1 MITKGILKTI
11 DYNENS
17 CTVRLPLF
25 ESAAAS
31 GEVVLPAIFITQP
44 GSFNGYN
51 EGDVVFVDFENNS
64 LTSPVVIG
72 KLYLGAAKELA
83 NPKKGG
89 LAVADLTVTSTASLP
104 LDTKLVLDKSALSTV
119 SVDNGLDT
127 YKSILDIIKALHKT
141 TTSMDKVTEDSLESI
156 TTIKV
161 EYLSQAVGLAAPLVE
176 DLNWSSSIPAYKEGY
191 EIWQKTT
198 CYNRRNQILGEPEI
212 ICLSSATSTASY
224 WLKCST
230 RIHSGTNQAT
240 NIKIKA
246 LVKLGSNLETL
257 DAEVI
262 LKYKWADDPDWST
275 TKGSTKPY
283 ELVIEPINC
292 KDEDLIVEAWRPGAT
307 EAYESETIT
316 FAPKNTPVLDLDN
329 DSASIAYDSR
339 GTNKLNWNDSVSSS
353 AAVYF
358 NGEQVEIP
366 AENFTWTLTN
376 CKVKGSDNTTFK
388 TNTIVIYEIV
398 DTDTATAECA
408 INYNG
413 VELKKTFTITKVR
426 QGTSS
431 YKLDIN
437 NDFVSVITGSNGV
450 ISWNEASW
458 EANTAHTIN
467 IYYGDKLE
475 TKSIRII
482 DSETE
487 LSDDSGLCLV
497 YTTNNVVLK
506 NIETSYITAGTINLS
521 LSSLSEYSDTG
532 DIKYQL
538 FNNLNLLA
546 SAKFEFTRI
555 RSGSSAASY
564 WLKLSANSHLGTEQ
578 PDSKPLSVVAMTKN
592 GTETETEDLEAILW
606 WRLPNVKDP
615 QWTKTI
621 GNEIITGIDPN
632 GTEIKGYTY
641 NSLFFDA
648 EYIAN
653 NIGNNSIE
661 IIATHNSEFIP
672 DEDTDFLDTNIY
684 EEELIEYAPRN
695 TPILTLTNDSD
706 ALSYN
711 YLGQCLDL
719 DSATTTAQVVLN
731 GDNVAGA
738 VYTWTFNSIDNEGN
752 ITTLTDLDT
761 VDTKITKTNNTIV
774 VHKIPSSKLEAVCT
788 ATYTWDGQSSTMTK
802 VFTIVRQVQGEAAVS
817 HWLKLDSFIHIG
829 ENQKTDITIT
839 AKKKVGVDGAE
850 RTDTTAVLYIYKK
863 EGTSSSLIGT
873 SNTGIY
879 TIEVK
884 DFENADY
891 EIKATHNK
899 DNIEVLLDEDF
910 YDSETITYSPL
921 NTPIIDLS
929 NDTAILSY
937 KNSSQKVLDSDVV
950 ATTATLYLNG
960 DPLAATYSWTFSSC
974 TGVTSTDNF
983 LNDTATISALATNS
997 NSATATVTARVTE
1010 NGAFKD
1016 KTYTKDFKITKVL
1029 KGIDANSYWLKC
1041 SSYIHTGTNQ
1051 TEDLTITAMTQEG
1064 TNTETEDTT
1073 ARLFYKWDTD
1083 TSWNPSTTAPTYE
1096 IVISKADIKEAN
1108 LLIKA
1113 THDSGID
1120 HNTIKDAT
1128 LEKIY
1133 DEETI
1138 TYSPLN
1144 TPVIDLDNDSAALNY
1159 TSEGTK
1165 IEATDKVSSTATLYL
1180 NGKVIT
1186 TASYI
1191 WYLENCTT
1199 DITAT
1204 TNNTH
1209 LIADTISINNLTAN
1223 NGTATCLAFKD
1234 KDIKAVVI
1242 RAGWTEENWIR
1253 YSTDTAET
1261 WTGSTAINAGE
1272 YFVIVGRA
1280 TDSKKLHIILS
1291 QATSN
1296 NNGEIS
1302 GGAVSYD
1309 EAFTK
1314 VFSISKQIKGAD
1326 GATAVMYKAHV
1337 SSETIA
1343 WSKTSYTPSSIDVY
1357 LEKIEGSTTTKVAT
1371 YISYSVNGGSFQKD
1385 VSITKTPYI
1394 KSSWGMAAITSSLV
1408 LKFYLSSADRKNDEN
1423 IVDQI
1428 TITAIHDGQD
1438 GGSSE
1443 IQYAFL
1449 WSDNYLYDI
1458 NKNLPLVNLAN
1469 TAASKETWFIRSL
1482 TDAPEIKETRKIIFI
1497 SSRSGIGNDIT
1508 NIPWSKPEV
1517 FAVASEKAY
1526 QILKTSEG
1534 LFGYG
1539 QGVYY
1544 TVASTVTFN
1553 NKTFTAGEK
1562 YTPEDLAA
1570 YAAESEDNRNN
1581 IKVYISAEYIKTG
1594 ALTVGNESNPL
1605 FQAGLDNETVKIAGF
1620 DVVGKT
1626 LTAGQNTNKVS
1637 IGTDSIYLGG
1647 ANFEQAPFGVT
1658 KEGALKAAS
1667 GEIGGFKLT
1676 ESEFKITS
1684 LDNLGYTQA
1693 DFLITN
1699 TDQEGKLDGGT
1710 KYYKAGGRTG
1720 TDWRLIVGQLFGVN
1734 NEGKLFAQDATIEG
1748 TLIGKQGNLE
1758 NMTSITAEDIYCNSN
1773 LNCNNISL
1781 GGSGATITTVTESG
1795 STSKETIYLKLS
1807 ADQPAPTYIGGNWL
1821 FSVKFE
1827 TRDGE
1832 KVAKRCNTG
1841 YKLAWATFSCS
1852 VDKASGSGTVQDK
1865 IFNKVYFSNAAI
1877 ILSADHTYETN
1888 TTSAGGGGAP
1898 YPASW
1903 TLEEVC
1909 VVNSTNNMVSLED
1922 LSVDNVEIY
1931 KNTVTTNIMFNCGV
1945 EAPTMIAEAFY
1956 ATSDKRLKEN
1966 IKEYVPQK
1974 SILDLPVVEFDFKE
1988 SGAHQIGCIAQDLQ
2002 EICPELVTTNVEGYL
2017 TISENKLVYLL
2028 LEEVKKLN
2036 SKVIELEQTLKS
2048 ERTK

>member
-31 GEVVLPAIFITQP
+31 GEVVLPAIFINQP

-89 LAVADLTVTSTASLP
+89 FAVADLTVTSTASLP

-141 TTSMDKVTEDSLESI
+141 TTSMDRVTEDSLESI
-156 TTIKV
+156 TNIKV
-161 EYLSQAVGLAAPLVE
+161 EYLSQAVGLVAPSVE
-176 DLNWSSSIPAYKEGY
+176 DTNWSSSMPAYKEGY

-246 LVKLGSNLETL
+246 IVKLGSNLETL

-262 LKYKWADDPDWST
+262 LKYKWASESDGNWHEIENV
-275 TKGSTKPY
+275 GSITITP
-283 ELVIEPINC
+283 EDC
-292 KDEDLIVEAWRPGAT
+292 KDDDLLVEAWRPGAT

-329 DSASIAYDSR
+329 DNASIAYDSR

-358 NGEQVEIP
+358 NGEQVTIP

-376 CKVKGSDNTTFK
+376 CKVKGSNNTTFK
-388 TNTIVIYEIV
+388 TNTIAIYEIV
-398 DTDTATAECA
+398 EADTATAECVV
-408 INYNG
+408 NYNG

-431 YKLDIN
+431 YKLDIT

-458 EANTAHTIN
+458 EANTSHTIN
-467 IYYGDKLE
+467 IYYGYELE
-475 TKSIRII
+475 TKKIRIVN
-482 DSETE
+482 SETE
-487 LSDDSGLCLV
+487 LSANSGLCLV
-497 YTTNNVVLK
+497 YTTNNVTLK
-506 NIETSYITAGTINLS
+506 DIDEDDSSITTGTATLS
-521 LSSLSEYSDTG
+521 LTSLSDYSDTG

-538 FNNLNLLA
+538 FNNLSLLA
-546 SAKFEFTRI
+546 SAKFEINRI
-555 RSGSSAASY
+555 RYGEAATSY

-578 PDSKPLSVVAMTKN
+578 PASKPLNIVAMTKK
-592 GTETETEDLEAILW
+592 GIETEAEDLEAILW
-606 WRLPNVKDP
+606 WRLPNVASSK
-615 QWTKTI
+615 WTKAPA
-621 GNEIITGIDPN
+621 ERIISTDPDDN
-632 GTEIKGYTY
+632 EIKGYKY
-641 NSLFFDA
+641 SSLAFDA
-648 EYIAN
+648 AYIT
-653 NIGNNSIE
+653 NIIKNNSIE

-672 DEDTDFLDTNIY
+672 DETTDFLDTTIY
-684 EEELIEYAPRN
+684 EEEIIEYAPRN

-719 DSATTTAQVVLN
+719 DSATTTAQVVFN
-731 GDNVAGA
+731 GDNVTGA
-738 VYTWTFNSIDNEGN
+738 AYGWTFTSIDNNGN
-752 ITTLTDLDT
+752 KTSITNLDT
-761 VDTKITKTNNTIV
+761 ADTKITKTHNTIV
-774 VHKIPSSKLEAVCT
+774 VHKIPSSKLEATCT

-802 VFTIVRQVQGEAAVS
+802 VFTVVRQLQGEASVS
-817 HWLKLDSFIHIG
+817 HWLKFDSFVHTG
-829 ENQKTDITIT
+829 AAHKSTIT
-839 AKKKVGVDGAE
+839 VTAMKKIGADGAE
-850 RTDTTAVLYIYKK
+850 
-863 EGTSSSLIGT
+863 
-873 SNTGIY
+873 
-879 TIEVK
+879 
-884 DFENADY
+884 END
-891 EIKATHNK
+891 
-899 DNIEVLLDEDF
+899 D
-910 YDSETITYSPL
+910 
-921 NTPIIDLS
+921 
-929 NDTAILSY
+929 
-937 KNSSQKVLDSDVV
+937 
-950 ATTATLYLNG
+950 TATLYWRYKNG
-960 DPLAATYSWTFSSC
+960 NGSWEEALDNPYILKLTPTF
-974 TGVTSTDNF
+974 
-983 LNDTATISALATNS
+983 
-997 NSATATVTARVTE
+997 
-1010 NGAFKD
+1010 
-1016 KTYTKDFKITKVL
+1016 
-1029 KGIDANSYWLKC
+1029 
-1041 SSYIHTGTNQ
+1041 
-1051 TEDLTITAMTQEG
+1051 
-1064 TNTETEDTT
+1064 
-1073 ARLFYKWDTD
+1073 
-1083 TSWNPSTTAPTYE
+1083 
-1096 IVISKADIKEAN
+1096 KADDIE
-1108 LLIKA
+1108 IIA
-1113 THDSGID
+1113 THDKTLVVDKDTTSDTEGIY
-1120 HNTIKDAT
+1120 
-1128 LEKIY
+1128 EF
-1133 DEETI
+1133 ETI

-1144 TPVIDLDNDSAALNY
+1144 TPVIDLTNDSASLNY
-1159 TSEGTK
+1159 SADGKTK
-1165 IEATDKVSSTATLYL
+1165 IGEACVESTASLWLNGEPLYASFEWDVSRFKQGKAGQKQSETGPEFDTIYVYEISDDPDIYSAEATVTATVLEEGPFK
-1180 NGKVIT
+1180 GKQYT
-1186 TASYI
+1186 
-1191 WYLENCTT
+1191 
-1199 DITAT
+1199 
-1204 TNNTH
+1204 
-1209 LIADTISINNLTAN
+1209 
-1223 NGTATCLAFKD
+1223 
-1234 KDIKAVVI
+1234 
-1242 RAGWTEENWIR
+1242 
-1253 YSTDTAET
+1253 
-1261 WTGSTAINAGE
+1261 
-1272 YFVIVGRA
+1272 
-1280 TDSKKLHIILS
+1280 KKFR
-1291 QATSN
+1291 
-1296 NNGEIS
+1296 
-1302 GGAVSYD
+1302 V
-1309 EAFTK
+1309 TK
-1314 VFSISKQIKGAD
+1314 SLKGAD

-1357 LEKIEGSTTTKVAT
+1357 LEKIEGNNITKVPT

-1385 VSITKTPYI
+1385 VSITNTPYI
-1394 KSSWGMAAITSSLV
+1394 KSSWGMAAVTSSLV
-1408 LKFYLSSADRKNDEN
+1408 LKFYLSSDDRKNDTN
-1423 IVDQI
+1423 MVDQI
-1428 TITAIHDGQD
+1428 TITAVHDGQD
-1438 GGSSE
+1438 GDSSE

-1449 WSDNYLYDI
+1449 WSDDYLYVI
-1458 NKNLPLVNLAN
+1458 NKNLPSVELENKS
-1469 TAASKETWFIRSL
+1469 ASKETWFIRSL

-1497 SSRSGIGNDIT
+1497 SSRSGIGSDIT

-1544 TVASTVTFN
+1544 TVDTTATFD

-1570 YAAESEDNRNN
+1570 YAAESETNRNN
-1581 IKVYISAEYIKTG
+1581 IKVYINAEYIKTG
-1594 ALTVGNESNPL
+1594 AFTVGDTKEPL
-1605 FQAGLDNETVKIAGF
+1605 FQAGLDNK
-1620 DVVGKT
+1620 VVTIGGWNVDNHK
-1626 LTAGQNTNKVS
+1626 LYA
-1637 IGTDSIYLGG
+1637 GTDSRHVALRTSDEIIKNNVKYEVLSYIQNNGADNYIDSGITLNFDTGFTVEVDYAPTVENQRYCLLSSYVGSGIDCLALEVYTDDKTRFFNVHDVSLFSSNKVKINEQNKSIFKYSNGEVTINLNGVEFKDGAKVDISKTKGDTGTTANGNKSLRIFADYRNKTFGTFNNPLRLYALKIYSGNNLVADFLPVKRKSDSAVGLYNLVTDSFKQIKGSSNYEYNTEFKAIYLGNSE
-1647 ANFEQAPFGVT
+1647 ADLAPFSVT
-1658 KEGALKAAS
+1658 NTGKLKAAS

-1676 ESEFKITS
+1676 DSEFKITS
-1684 LDNLGYTQA
+1684 LDTHGYTQA

-1710 KYYKAGGRTG
+1710 QYYKAGGRTG

-1748 TLIGKQGNLE
+1748 TLIGKQGTLE

-1781 GGSGATITTVTESG
+1781 GGSGATITTNTISG
-1795 STSKETIYLKLS
+1795 STSEETISLKLS
-1807 ADQPAPTYIGGNWL
+1807 ADQPAPSYIGGNWL

-1827 TRDGE
+1827 TTGGE

-1852 VDKASGSGTVQDK
+1852 VDKASGSGDIPDK

-1877 ILSADHTYETN
+1877 ILSADHTFVTN

-1898 YPASW
+1898 YSASW

-1909 VVNSTNNMVSLED
+1909 VVNSNNNTVSLEN
-1922 LSVDNVEIY
+1922 LSVAKAEIY
-1931 KNTVTTNIMFNCGV
+1931 KDTVTTNINFNCGV

-2036 SKVIELEQTLKS
+2036 SKVIELEQALKS